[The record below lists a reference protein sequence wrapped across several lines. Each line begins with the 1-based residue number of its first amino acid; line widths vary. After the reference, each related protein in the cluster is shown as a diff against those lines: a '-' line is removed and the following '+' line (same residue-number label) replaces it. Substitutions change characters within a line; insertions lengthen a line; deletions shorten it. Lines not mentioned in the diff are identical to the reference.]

1 MEGLGM
7 ITHAFEQL
15 PGVWV
20 RVCTHCGLWPDHHVH
35 GGGRVGCY
43 CEQCEPTQ
51 RFVVDPAAMAEVI
64 AAIGPPTIELDM
76 IERVND
82 LGPSV
87 TFTVE
92 GVYEYGQAPT
102 RQAESEG

>member
-1 MEGLGM
+1 MR
-7 ITHAFEQL
+7 THTFEQL

-43 CEQCEPTQ
+43 CEQCEPTH
-51 RFVVDPAAMAEVI
+51 RFGVEIDPDAMAEVI

-87 TFTVE
+87 TITIE
-92 GVYEYGQAPT
+92 GVYESGQAPT
-102 RQAESEG
+102 GQAEPTG